1 MQVTEENRKKIVNRF
16 SRLEGQVRAVRKMIE
31 QGEDCEKIVTLL
43 SAVHSAL
50 EGVTKLVV
58 ADFFRECLSDAR
70 ESGKDQDEAVD
81 RFVNLLLNT
90 KM

>member
-16 SRLEGQVRAVRKMIE
+16 SRLEGQVRAVRRMIE
-31 QGEDCEKIVTLL
+31 DGEDCEKIVTLL

-50 EGVTKLVV
+50 EGVTKLVI
-58 ADFFRECLSDAR
+58 ADFFRECLN
-70 ESGKDQDEAVD
+70 ESKDQDQAVD
-81 RFVNLLLNT
+81 RFVELLLNT

>member
-1 MQVTEENRKKIVNRF
+1 MQVPAEKKKQVVNRL
-16 SRLEGQVRAVRKMIE
+16 SRLEGQVRAVRRMIE
-31 QGEDCEKIVTLL
+31 EGEDCEKIVTLL

-58 ADFFRECLSDAR
+58 TDFFRECLNECAEKG
-70 ESGKDQDEAVD
+70 ESQEEAID
-81 RFVNLLLNT
+81 RFVSLLLNT

>member
-16 SRLEGQVRAVRKMIE
+16 SRLEGQVRAVRRMIE
-31 QGEDCEKIVTLL
+31 DGEDCEKIVTLL

-58 ADFFRECLSDAR
+58 VDFFRECLTEAR
-70 ESGKDQDEAVD
+70 ENDKDQEEAVD
-81 RFVNLLLNT
+81 RFVDLLLST

>member
-1 MQVTEENRKKIVNRF
+1 MQVTEGNRKKIVNRF

-31 QGEDCEKIVTLL
+31 DGEDCEKIVTLL

-58 ADFFRECLSDAR
+58 ADFFRECLTEAHD
-70 ESGKDQDEAVD
+70 SGKDQDEAVD
-81 RFVNLLLNT
+81 RFIDLLLNT